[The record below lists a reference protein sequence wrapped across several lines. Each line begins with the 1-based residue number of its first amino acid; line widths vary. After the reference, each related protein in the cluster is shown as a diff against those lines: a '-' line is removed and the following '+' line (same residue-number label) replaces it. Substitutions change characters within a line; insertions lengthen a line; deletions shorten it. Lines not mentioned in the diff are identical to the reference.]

1 MFKVK
6 KTRITLTLN
15 MFTCFTPSSSASSV
29 YFKHEFVYWDFQKD
43 CWSETFGCPGNCFP
57 VVNQNLLPNFNQ

>member
-15 MFTCFTPSSSASSV
+15 MFTCFTPASSASSV

-43 CWSETFGCPGNCFP
+43 CWSEKFRKATFI